1 MALRILM
8 LDFETTEASALKYMF
23 EQDGFDVENA
33 MFQKNTVALFRSG
46 AYDLVLINNITDTKD
61 SLKNCQMIRRESM
74 VPIIILSEDADTI
87 KKILAFDYGADE
99 YLVKPYNDLELK
111 SRAKAILRRQN
122 YYLKVDVKNTEI
134 QRGCVSINTLGRKVF
149 INNELMNFTA
159 KEFELFL
166 MLISNPGKIFK
177 REQLLEKVW
186 GYAYY
191 GNLRTVDVHIRRIRE
206 KIETVCPD
214 TQMISTKWGQGYYFD
229 EHSV

>member
-1 MALRILM
+1 M
-8 LDFETTEASALKYMF
+8 LDFEIAEGSALKYTF
-23 EQDGFDVENA
+23 EQDGFDVENSY
-33 MFQKNTVALFRSG
+33 FNKSTIVSIKSG
-46 AYDLVLINNITDTKD
+46 AYDLMLLNVTVEMKEA
-61 SLKNCQMIRRESM
+61 LKVCQMIRRESM
-74 VPIIILSEDADTI
+74 IPIVILSEDTDII

-99 YLVKPYNDLELK
+99 YLIKPYNDLELK

-206 KIETVCPD
+206 KIEAVCPES
-214 TQMISTKWGQGYYFD
+214 QMISTKWGQGYYFD
-229 EHSV
+229 EHFI

>member
-1 MALRILM
+1 M

>member
-1 MALRILM
+1 M
-8 LDFETTEASALKYMF
+8 LDFETMEGSALKYTF
-23 EQDGFDVENA
+23 EQDGFDVELSYFN
-33 MFQKNTVALFRSG
+33 KGIISSIKSG
-46 AYDLVLINNITDTKD
+46 TYDLMLLNVTMEMKE
-61 SLKNCQMIRRESM
+61 SLKNCQLIRKESM
-74 VPIIILSEDADTI
+74 IPIIILSEDTDII
-87 KKILAFDYGADE
+87 KKILSFDYGADE
-99 YLVKPYNDLELK
+99 YLIKPYNDLELK

-122 YYLKVDVKNTEI
+122 YYLKVDVKNTQI

-214 TQMISTKWGQGYYFD
+214 SQMISTKWGQGYYFD
-229 EHSV
+229 EHSL